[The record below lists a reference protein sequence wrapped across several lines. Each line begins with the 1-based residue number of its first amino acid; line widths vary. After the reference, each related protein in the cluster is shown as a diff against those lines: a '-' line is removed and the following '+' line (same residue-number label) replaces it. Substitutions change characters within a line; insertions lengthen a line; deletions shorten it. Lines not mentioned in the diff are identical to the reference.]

1 MIIYS
6 LSVSVTT
13 NTVISFVVE
22 ISVQKQVSVIGVEAA
37 VKLGMEHVPISDPH
51 SKMHS

>member
-1 MIIYS
+1 MKQRLVLHDNIQS
-6 LSVSVTT
+6 SVSVIT

-37 VKLGMEHVPISDPH
+37 VKPGMEHVPIF
-51 SKMHS
+51 